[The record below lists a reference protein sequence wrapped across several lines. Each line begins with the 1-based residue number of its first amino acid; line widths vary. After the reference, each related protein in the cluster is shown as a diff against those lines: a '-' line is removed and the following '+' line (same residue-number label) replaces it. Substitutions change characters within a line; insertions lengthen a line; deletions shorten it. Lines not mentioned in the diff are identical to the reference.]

1 MIHLHYYEA
10 ALLALIIIVLT
21 SAICYDIG
29 KRESKSEMT
38 ELKTELKQAKA
49 QIEVLE
55 ENQVIVYYADSWGG
69 EQMIK
74 VYFGND
80 ESKKYIGESNTD
92 SGAFRIIYDYVKNV
106 IGWQKVYY
114 RSWDEDGA
122 LVIDFGSHENFF
134 YVER

>member
-1 MIHLHYYEA
+1 
-10 ALLALIIIVLT
+10 
-21 SAICYDIG
+21 
-29 KRESKSEMT
+29 
-38 ELKTELKQAKA
+38 
-49 QIEVLE
+49 
-55 ENQVIVYYADSWGG
+55 
-69 EQMIK
+69 MIK

-92 SGAFRIIYDYVKNV
+92 SSAFRIIYDYVKNV

>member
-1 MIHLHYYEA
+1 
-10 ALLALIIIVLT
+10 
-21 SAICYDIG
+21 
-29 KRESKSEMT
+29 
-38 ELKTELKQAKA
+38 
-49 QIEVLE
+49 
-55 ENQVIVYYADSWGG
+55 
-69 EQMIK
+69 MIK

-80 ESKKYIGESNTD
+80 KSKKYIGESNTD

-122 LVIDFGSHENFF
+122 LVIDFGSYRNFF